1 MYTLSQP
8 FSFYIPLLLH
18 PGSQGALKPNST
30 RSALIRASLSLP
42 LQQPHPEPPPPSTGS
57 AGRKFSPAQRNHS
70 RPISGLPRATGGR
83 TLSVRFP
90 SEASARG
97 PQLPS
102 PFGHPTSKLSLSL
115 RPVQP
120 PSCKKLKSDSQL
132 PPSHQPV
139 PLPRSA
145 PSQAARMDCRGLG
158 CCVRRGG

>member
-1 MYTLSQP
+1 MSDRLTDKAERDVGRS
-8 FSFYIPLLLH
+8 
-18 PGSQGALKPNST
+18 GSYCVQKQK
-30 RSALIRASLSLP
+30 LIRLCFRPFFFTLAP
-42 LQQPHPEPPPPSTGS
+42 GLQVGSSAPPRGII
-57 AGRKFSPAQRNHS
+57 A